1 MTTITRNL
9 PSFIKDPLIGLIGT
23 KCYISLVENLHV
35 ADVVCLKLAI
45 SKGLGI
51 AIVLG
56 GAIMKVPQLM
66 LILKARHARGLSL
79 PAFALETLAYLIT
92 LFYAYRNKYPFSTY
106 GENLFLTIQNTLITL
121 LIIYYFPTS
130 QSHLT
135 TKRARSNRPI
145 VGLAAAI
152 AVVTS
157 YTLLV
162 IPMSSLQLLQ
172 LGTVPISLF
181 SKIPQIS
188 ENYRNKSTGQLSVF
202 AVASQVFGCAA
213 RLFTTATEMGDS
225 LVFAGFALAFVL
237 NVILGLQIWVYWG
250 QTVPGPTSTKEQWP
264 KEKIGLTTT
273 HSPDAFAP
281 SVNVQPSFVHMN
293 APVQPT
299 GGRRWARKVD

>member
-1 MTTITRNL
+1 M
-9 PSFIKDPLIGLIGT
+9 
-23 KCYISLVENLHV
+23 
-35 ADVVCLKLAI
+35 
-45 SKGLGI
+45 
-51 AIVLG
+51 
-56 GAIMKVPQLM
+56 
-66 LILKARHARGLSL
+66 
-79 PAFALETLAYLIT
+79 
-92 LFYAYRNKYPFSTY
+92 
-106 GENLFLTIQNTLITL
+106 
-121 LIIYYFPTS
+121 
-130 QSHLT
+130 
-135 TKRARSNRPI
+135 
-145 VGLAAAI
+145 AATI

-157 YTLLV
+157 YALLV

-237 NVILGLQIWVYWG
+237 NVILGLQIWLYWG
-250 QTVPGPTSTKEQWP
+250 QTVPVSTTTKEQWP

-281 SVNVQPSFVHMN
+281 TDRRAEMGKEGRLDEIMQGSRAGVPHWLAEVSDTKGTTGKETTHGYSPGLTTITTPRGILLAPSAVTATAVPPRKRVSTAPLSPQARPAALGQSSTSRTNIQRRLATYGEQGVAAASLATLEVACTAESGIPNV
-293 APVQPT
+293 
-299 GGRRWARKVD
+299 

>member
-1 MTTITRNL
+1 M
-9 PSFIKDPLIGLIGT
+9 
-23 KCYISLVENLHV
+23 V
-35 ADVVCLKLAI
+35 A
-45 SKGLGI
+45 
-51 AIVLG
+51 
-56 GAIMKVPQLM
+56 M
-66 LILKARHARGLSL
+66 
-79 PAFALETLAYLIT
+79 
-92 LFYAYRNKYPFSTY
+92 
-106 GENLFLTIQNTLITL
+106 
-121 LIIYYFPTS
+121 
-130 QSHLT
+130 
-135 TKRARSNRPI
+135 
-145 VGLAAAI
+145 AAAI

-162 IPMSSLQLLQ
+162 IPMSSLRLLQ

-237 NVILGLQIWVYWG
+237 NVILGVQIWLYWG
-250 QTVPGPTSTKEQWP
+250 QAVPTPAKEQWS
-264 KEKIGLTTT
+264 KEKISLTTT
-273 HSPDAFAP
+273 HSPDVFAP
-281 SVNVQPSFVHMN
+281 SVNAQPSFVHMN